1 MTTPEPT
8 ETMAETEAVR
18 PIDPTLAAV
27 MTMFSQMQAA
37 QEEWQ
42 ERREAER
49 ERREAERERRAQK
62 EREKVRRRYEE
73 LLYSLSQDQC
83 QQQIPL
89 MS

>member
-1 MTTPEPT
+1 
-8 ETMAETEAVR
+8 MA

-37 QEEWQ
+37 QEERQ

-49 ERREAERERRAQK
+49 ETQEREEERRRAQQ
-62 EREKVRRRYEE
+62 ERDGDMKNY
-73 LLYSLSQDQC
+73 YSLSQDQC